1 MRAVSHD
8 VIWVHS
14 QIRVIFSDET
24 PKRSDD
30 LARPCHCMRAAG
42 SLASRDRAGCAV
54 CPLTPGSSR
63 HRGRRY
69 TYTSSGE
76 LSPLVMAGKPIQQVV
91 NFVAGDV
98 GELAGGC
105 ALGVEVEDS
114 ASFQYVF
121 PYSEADSGLLFV
133 AQQGKV
139 DVEEVEGSELEQRP
153 NPSQRR
159 PGVGLPLYL
168 SRGIR
173 CLRSRSCGS
182 GFVGDH
188 DAPEV
193 PSRYGDRQL
202 NSAIYNRPRGIR
214 QENRRGKTTP
224 LRRSRAQATPRWTGV
239 DAVVLAAK
247 PVHHDRHRDRSAQV
261 DTHRHLRNA
270 SAGGRG
276 SIWRRILFWV
286 RVP

>member
-14 QIRVIFSDET
+14 QIRVIFSDEA

-42 SLASRDRAGCAV
+42 SLASRDRAGRAV

-76 LSPLVMAGKPIQQVV
+76 LSPLVRAGKPIQQVV
-91 NFVAGDV
+91 NFMAGDV

-105 ALGVEVEDS
+105 ALGVEVKDS

-121 PYSEADSGLLFV
+121 SYSEADSGLLFV

-139 DVEEVEGSELEQRP
+139 DVEEVMGLIAFAVGGQRDQFDQAVGEAVSGHGAVGSA
-153 NPSQRR
+153 RR

-168 SRGIR
+168 SRGIAA
-173 CLRSRSCGS
+173 S
-182 GFVGDH
+182 
-188 DAPEV
+188 EV
-193 PSRYGDRQL
+193 ARAVRVS
-202 NSAIYNRPRGIR
+202 SAIMMRQRCRPAM
-214 QENRRGKTTP
+214 E
-224 LRRSRAQATPRWTGV
+224 TG
-239 DAVVLAAK
+239 
-247 PVHHDRHRDRSAQV
+247 
-261 DTHRHLRNA
+261 N
-270 SAGGRG
+270 
-276 SIWRRILFWV
+276 
-286 RVP
+286 